1 MRLNLK
7 VLVPGVIIAG
17 LLSGW
22 LVGIWATPY
31 LATDAMFSRFVSNGA
46 KSNTL
51 SKAPLRTA
59 KTAKVVADNA
69 DTLTRSSMLDLGDG
83 PLLLDVELPTKS
95 AYWSVSLFAHNTD
108 TFYVGNDQ
116 TIETAQPGRFRL
128 AIKLADQNVP
138 DGIADAIAISPSR
151 TGFLIIRAT
160 MPDRTDPVAVKELQ
174 DEVLQS
180 RLQRLEISG

>member
-1 MRLNLK
+1 MNNIRAL
-7 VLVPGVIIAG
+7 
-17 LLSGW
+17 
-22 LVGIWATPY
+22 
-31 LATDAMFSRFVSNGA
+31 FV
-46 KSNTL
+46 
-51 SKAPLRTA
+51 
-59 KTAKVVADNA
+59 
-69 DTLTRSSMLDLGDG
+69 GDG

-128 AIKLADQNVP
+128 AIKLAGQNVP

-180 RLQRLEISG
+180 RLQRLETSG